1 MPVVTKLALAAAVA
15 VAAAGEGSKLGVNDG
30 PAYYNKA
37 NLRLGGVDHITRL
50 GESCG
55 FMDTAYQSMAI
66 KHVNER
72 NSNWC
77 RAIGDLSEGWD
88 MSLVLLDATE
98 QETGDSP
105 PKAALS
111 AGLKLVGSTPEAQ
124 VPLMSWAGTEVAPWN
139 ESNFS
144 GASTNILPVHGI
156 LGPSYS
162 GTTMKTS
169 SFFDSFN
176 VPIMSNYATNP
187 AMSQKSGNSAYPNF
201 WRTCPPD
208 SLKMDM
214 VAVWLQ
220 SWGISKVFVV
230 TIDDS
235 FPIGMRDALLGYCPK
250 YGLTCATA
258 SSLVPAASASQTDV
272 LLDDLMDEFAA
283 SGTRTIVLNGLVAQ
297 NSKIMRAL
305 NSRGLSDGD
314 QGYIVVHPEFIGT
327 SEVDFEGAFAVLP
340 SHEIAAAWQAAYGMV
355 PPLTEFVKPF
365 VNGGGFANESF
376 VYTPFEQSPICGTQQ
391 DVLCSSTSI
400 GHSGMMGAEGSDN
413 ENRAHFTWHEVKDDF
428 EACSAYGPLGYDSVV
443 SYAAA
448 FDIGVRLHKAN
459 HSQGFDKDS
468 VTPEK
473 LMAML
478 HILTQGVDTD
488 GENVSL
494 DKDGDGLADT
504 PVKEFYG
511 TCLGSGG
518 PIGFEWRDGMR
529 QERSSHFS
537 VVNYRTAPG
546 NAAELIGHPT
556 WDMYTASS
564 SETPLLVERGAAAAG
579 VKFGTGT
586 VLGYP
591 RNDGMLLGMPPV
603 CPPGQYLDP
612 DVSSCKA
619 TSPGYY
625 QPLEGQDSEL
635 ACPPGFSCE
644 SGGCAD
650 QCDACALGKFQN
662 QSGQATCEPCPAG
675 SAAGTPGSASCSPC
689 PPGEFAGLA
698 GMASCAACPIGQ
710 VQTAAGRS
718 SCEAC
723 PSGRTTFEK
732 SASLL
737 ASCLCLEGTMDPD
750 APMLTVADASGSLVD
765 VATKDD
771 LAICQACP
779 EGFECPLG
787 SSFYDALGE
796 NHVLHGYVEPDAS
809 QVNIVPVSRPNMAVA
824 QGYYLAAGYQSSAGS
839 ASDKLA
845 LNIYLCD
852 GLGIQQL
859 SQEGYVSP
867 CPGGPADACDNGRE
881 GIACAKCAEGSYA
894 TVDGPCA
901 KCDGWE
907 PAILVLVALAGFI
920 AVVASYYFINGPL
933 NGQLSP
939 LMVLAMCAGTFVM
952 TLQSCAALASLSISY
967 PDGLGGLFAGTR
979 LFALD
984 LRALRPECTLGSS
997 VIAGYA
1003 LKVGL
1008 PWFLFALFSVLCVLS
1023 KLLPERWQWETSKTF
1038 NTVCNFFQAAF
1049 ITIILTVIGPFR
1061 TFAHP
1066 GSGDRSSMLSSP
1078 DIDTSSGTYVGLV
1091 VFAVFGLL
1099 PCFLFIA
1106 LYVFSVKKSPAW
1118 RETDMVKHLQAI
1130 KFVLFRFE
1138 AHAYYWG
1145 LCFLARSTAVSI
1157 ITLLPNPFTQLLLLS
1172 VVMVVYLVALCLVW
1186 PWRAPVVNV
1195 LDALQTT
1202 LLLVILLAATRPVG
1216 ADNGGEDADAV
1227 TGLISACYVV
1237 LLLAFGVAGV
1247 FAVRGQLDMGEG
1259 RAAGADGIPERS
1271 GGEADAGRGADDD
1284 AVEIDEKP
1292 SGEVADSKDRR
1303 EHADGPRVE
1312 VSSQV

>member
-1 MPVVTKLALAAAVA
+1 MPPRLAVLAVPNVAMPLITKLALAAAIA
-15 VAAAGEGSKLGVNDG
+15 VAAAGEGSKLGVTDG

-50 GESCG
+50 GEECG
-55 FMDTAYQSMAI
+55 FMDTAYQTIAI

-72 NSNWC
+72 DPRWC
-77 RAIGDLSEGWD
+77 KAIGDLSEGWD
-88 MSLVLLDATE
+88 VSLVLMDAAAQDE
-98 QETGDSP
+98 GDTPS
-105 PKAALS
+105 KAALS

-124 VPLMSWAGTEVAPWN
+124 VPLMSWEGTEVAPWN

-162 GTTMKTS
+162 LTTQKTS
-169 SFFDSFN
+169 SFFESFN

-187 AMSQKSGNSAYPNF
+187 AMSQKFGNSAYPNF

-258 SSLVPAASASQTDV
+258 SNLVPASTVGQTDE
-272 LLDDLMDEFAA
+272 LLNDLMNEFAA
-283 SGTRTIVLNGLVAQ
+283 SGTRTIVLNGLVDQ
-297 NSKIMRAL
+297 NKNVMRAL

-314 QGYIVVHPEFIGT
+314 QGYLVVHPEFIGT
-327 SEVDFEGAFAVLP
+327 REVDFEGTFAVLP
-340 SHEIAAAWQAAYGMV
+340 SHEIPAAWQAAYGIV

-365 VNGGGFANESF
+365 VIGGGFGNDSF
-376 VYTPFEQSPICGTQQ
+376 VYTAYEQSPMCGTQQ
-391 DVLCSSTSI
+391 DMLCDST
-400 GHSGMMGAEGSDN
+400 
-413 ENRAHFTWHEVKDDF
+413 RWHDVKDDF
-428 EACSAYGPLGYDSVV
+428 KACSAYGPLGYDSVV

-478 HILTQGVDTD
+478 HILTQGVDAV
-488 GENVSL
+488 GKNVTL
-494 DKDGDGLADT
+494 DKDGDGVADT

-537 VVNYRTAPG
+537 VINYRTAPG
-546 NAAELIGHPT
+546 NAAELIPHET

-564 SETPLLVERGAAAAG
+564 SGTPQLVERDAAAAG

-586 VLGYP
+586 QLGYP
-591 RNDGMLLGMPPV
+591 RADGMLLGMPPV
-603 CPPGQYLDP
+603 CPPGQYLDS
-612 DVSSCKA
+612 DVRSCKD

-635 ACPPGFSCE
+635 ACPPGTSCE

-650 QCDACALGKFQN
+650 QCVSCAPGKFQN
-662 QSGQATCEPCPAG
+662 QSGQPTCEPCPAG

-689 PPGEFAGLA
+689 QPGEFASLA
-698 GMASCAACPIGQ
+698 GTSSCVACSPGQ
-710 VQTAAGRS
+710 VQTASGQT
-718 SCEAC
+718 SCEDC
-723 PSGRTTFEK
+723 PTGRTTFEK

-737 ASCLCLEGTMDPD
+737 ASCLCLEGTMDPE
-750 APMLTVADASGSLVD
+750 APMLTVADASGVLVD
-765 VATKDD
+765 VATMDD
-771 LAICQACP
+771 LAVCQVCP

-796 NHVLHGYVEPDAS
+796 NHELHGYVEPDAS
-809 QVNIVPVSRPNMAVA
+809 QLNIVPVSRRNMAVA
-824 QGYYLAAGYQSSAGS
+824 KGYYLAAGYQSSEGS

-852 GLGIQQL
+852 GLGIQRL
-859 SQEGYVSP
+859 TQEGYVSP
-867 CPGGPADACDNGRE
+867 CPGGPAAACDDGRV
-881 GIACAKCAEGSYA
+881 GIACAKCDKGLYA
-894 TVDGPCA
+894 TIDGPCA
-901 KCDGWE
+901 LCDGWE
-907 PAILVLVALAGFI
+907 PTIMILGILAGFS

-933 NGQLSP
+933 NRQLSP
-939 LMVLAMCAGTFVM
+939 LMILAMCAGTFVM
-952 TLQSCAALASLSISY
+952 TMQSCAALTTLTISY
-967 PDGLGGLFAGTR
+967 PDGLGSLFAGTR

-997 VIAGYA
+997 VIATYA

-1008 PWFLFALFSVLCVLS
+1008 PWFLFALFAVLCALS
-1023 KLLPERWQWETSKTF
+1023 KFLPEEWQWEAAKTF

-1049 ITIILTVIGPFR
+1049 ITIVLTVIGPFR
-1061 TFAHP
+1061 TFEHP
-1066 GSGDRSSMLSSP
+1066 GLGVRSSMLSSP
-1078 DIDTSSGTYVGLV
+1078 DIDTSSGTYTGLV
-1091 VFAVFGLL
+1091 LFSVIGLL
-1099 PCFLFIA
+1099 PCFLFVA
-1106 LYVFSVKKSPAW
+1106 LYVFSVKQSPAW
-1118 RETDMVKHLQAI
+1118 RETQMVKYLQAI
-1130 KFVLFRFE
+1130 KFVVFRFE
-1138 AHAYYWG
+1138 NHAYYWG

-1157 ITLLPNPFTQLLLLS
+1157 ITLLSNPFTQLLLLS

-1186 PWRAPVVNV
+1186 PWRAWVVNV

-1202 LLLVILLAATRPVG
+1202 LLLVILLAATRLVG
-1216 ADNGGEDADAV
+1216 TDNGGEDADAV

-1237 LLLAFGVAGV
+1237 LLAAFGAAGFV
-1247 FAVRGQLDMGEG
+1247 TLRGQLDYGDGAGEEPS
-1259 RAAGADGIPERS
+1259 DVPENNN
-1271 GGEADAGRGADDD
+1271 
-1284 AVEIDEKP
+1284 V
-1292 SGEVADSKDRR
+1292 
-1303 EHADGPRVE
+1303 
-1312 VSSQV
+1312 